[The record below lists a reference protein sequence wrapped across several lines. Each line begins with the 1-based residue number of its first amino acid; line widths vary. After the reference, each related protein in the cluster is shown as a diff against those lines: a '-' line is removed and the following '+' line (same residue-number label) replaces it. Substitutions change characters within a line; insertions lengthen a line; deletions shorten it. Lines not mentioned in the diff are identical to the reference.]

1 MEPLLLQ
8 LTESGGAK
16 RTQGAVAVGCF
27 AALTPGAAAWML
39 TAPRSCSAPK
49 KKPLPL
55 TESGGAKRTQGAVAV
70 GCFVALSLEAAA
82 RR

>member
-39 TAPRSCSAPK
+39 TAPHSCSAP